1 MLQDI
6 VILSKEKFLY
16 AIPFIILGWC
26 LHIRY
31 RHGFNKYK
39 GPFLASFT
47 DYWRYRYTRDH
58 RNEIPSVALH
68 AKYGDIVR
76 AGPQKLSFANPE
88 ALKDIYSINRG
99 YVKSEFYW
107 VAASVSKGTP
117 LPSLFSNLNESFHA
131 RLRRCVN
138 NAFALSTLV
147 QYEPLVDTTVHLF
160 LRQLNK
166 RFAGKQGT
174 GGVIDFPTWLQYY
187 AFDVIGELTYSSRH
201 GFLESGQDVDGIIA
215 YLDKYMSY
223 LVLVGQMPILDKI
236 FWKNPFFMWLS
247 RHGLYDDT
255 FPAVPFAVK
264 AMRQRTDSDC
274 KPSDTNGVPD
284 LLSKFLNAKELHPD
298 VVGDKEVLA
307 MALSMIFA
315 GSETTAISLSAVFY
329 YLLKNPRCLSK
340 LLEEIDKELPSDD
353 SDEPFSSVKFADAN
367 KLIYLDACVK
377 EAFRMHPAPAF
388 DMERVVPPNGST
400 ICGEFIPGGT
410 IVSCN
415 AWVIHKN
422 KGIFGEDVDVYRPER
437 WLEDDQRVKIM
448 NSTLFHFG
456 QGARTC
462 IGKNISTLEI
472 YKVVPSILKT
482 FEVTLNDPKQDW
494 KIKNATF
501 VKPSH
506 FDVRISLR
514 QKKH

>member
-1 MLQDI
+1 
-6 VILSKEKFLY
+6 
-16 AIPFIILGWC
+16 
-26 LHIRY
+26 
-31 RHGFNKYK
+31 
-39 GPFLASFT
+39 
-47 DYWRYRYTRDH
+47 
-58 RNEIPSVALH
+58 
-68 AKYGDIVR
+68 
-76 AGPQKLSFANPE
+76 
-88 ALKDIYSINRG
+88 
-99 YVKSEFYW
+99 
-107 VAASVSKGTP
+107 
-117 LPSLFSNLNESFHA
+117 
-131 RLRRCVN
+131 
-138 NAFALSTLV
+138 
-147 QYEPLVDTTVHLF
+147 
-160 LRQLNK
+160 
-166 RFAGKQGT
+166 
-174 GGVIDFPTWLQYY
+174 
-187 AFDVIGELTYSSRH
+187 
-201 GFLESGQDVDGIIA
+201 
-215 YLDKYMSY
+215 
-223 LVLVGQMPILDKI
+223 MPILDKI

-284 LLSKFLNAKELHPD
+284 LLSKFLSAKELHPD
-298 VVGDKEVLA
+298 VVGNKEVLA

-329 YLLKNPRCLSK
+329 YLLKSPRCLSK
-340 LLEEIDKELPSDD
+340 LLEEIDTELPSND

-482 FEVTLNDPKQDW
+482 FEVRFPC
-494 KIKNATF
+494 
-501 VKPSH
+501 
-506 FDVRISLR
+506 
-514 QKKH
+514 

>member
-6 VILSKEKFLY
+6 VILLKEKFLY

-31 RHGFNKYK
+31 RHGFNKYR
-39 GPFLASFT
+39 GPLLASFT

-58 RNEIPSVALH
+58 RDEIPSVALH

-99 YVKSEFYW
+99 YVK
-107 VAASVSKGTP
+107 GT
-117 LPSLFSNLNESFHA
+117 E
-131 RLRRCVN
+131 
-138 NAFALSTLV
+138 
-147 QYEPLVDTTVHLF
+147 
-160 LRQLNK
+160 
-166 RFAGKQGT
+166 
-174 GGVIDFPTWLQYY
+174 GVIDFPTWLQYY

-353 SDEPFSSVKFADAN
+353 FDEPFSSVKFTDAN

-437 WLEDDQRVKIM
+437 WLEDDQRVKVM